1 MQQTVRVA
9 AAQAE
14 SAWRRASCAASSP
27 SCRPGSSASWP
38 GWPVTAS
45 TASPNSPRCSPSPA
59 PPCTAHSSA
68 ASPTRRA
75 DSQPADQHVG
85 FPMPPQPAPEPTAS
99 TDRTRAV
106 PEGEEHHRGRGNGGT
121 HPCGQPG
128 QRCTLLCM
136 SQKPKRTE
144 AWERSRPRR
153 QIRIRRPDNGSGP
166 GANGR
171 PVQETPGTDLTSRSP
186 NRGTG
191 SNQRP
196 GPDWASYAQT
206 SPGKD
211 KWRKHVNSLFGA
223 IPATRA
229 EPAVG

>member
-38 GWPVTAS
+38 GWPAPAS

-106 PEGEEHHRGRGNGGT
+106 PEGAEHHRGRGNGGT

-136 SQKPKRTE
+136 SQAHKRKE
-144 AWERSRPRR
+144 VSERSRPGRAGPHQAAGRSRPLAARR
-153 QIRIRRPDNGSGP
+153 FRKQQAAAFLANVSHEIPRPGRRIRSVCRRTAPCLL
-166 GANGR
+166 
-171 PVQETPGTDLTSRSP
+171 Q
-186 NRGTG
+186 
-191 SNQRP
+191 
-196 GPDWASYAQT
+196 
-206 SPGKD
+206 
-211 KWRKHVNSLFGA
+211 
-223 IPATRA
+223 
-229 EPAVG
+229 